1 MHLLRLANL
10 EIRVCLMTV
19 EGKQFVRDGPR
30 FSKKQSKQGFR
41 QPFGQQGF
49 GGPFGGSDRG
59 TTSASSSPSGIP
71 SSSFLLRLKLRYL
84 ASQSM
89 ETLVR

>member
-1 MHLLRLANL
+1 
-10 EIRVCLMTV
+10 MTV

-59 TTSASSSPSGIP
+59 TTSASSSPSGI
-71 SSSFLLRLKLRYL
+71 SLVILF
-84 ASQSM
+84 AGIVT
-89 ETLVR
+89 TLFSISINGKTRTMIFPK